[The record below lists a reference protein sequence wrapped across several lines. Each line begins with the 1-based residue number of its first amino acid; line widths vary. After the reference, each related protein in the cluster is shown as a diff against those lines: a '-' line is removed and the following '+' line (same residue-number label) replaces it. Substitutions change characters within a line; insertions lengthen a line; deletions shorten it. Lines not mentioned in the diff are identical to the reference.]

1 MKPTARHFLITV
13 ITAALLHV
21 GALAWLSLPKADE
34 PLPEPPPILVELVEI
49 DDRVEPE
56 PVKEPTPPEPEPEP
70 EPEEGPTPDVEP
82 EPEIEIEPEPAPEP
96 VIESTPDLTA
106 KALAE
111 AMQVSSDEVEFA
123 ACSELTLQPDPE
135 VRARYEQV
143 LVAWLERNKIYPKR
157 ARQRRM
163 QGEVWLR
170 IRIDRQG
177 QVQRFAVERGSGFA
191 WLDRAAVAM
200 VQRSD
205 PFPPVPEEYPGDGFE
220 FVVPVDFRLR

>member
-13 ITAALLHV
+13 VTAALLHV

-49 DDRVEPE
+49 DERVEPE
-56 PVKEPTPPEPEPEP
+56 PVEEPPPEPEPEP
-70 EPEEGPTPDVEP
+70 EQEEMPQP
-82 EPEIEIEPEPAPEP
+82 EIEPEPKIEPEPPPEP
-96 VIESTPDLTA
+96 VIESTPELA
-106 KALAE
+106 AEPLAE
-111 AMQVSSDEVEFA
+111 VMQVSSDEVEFT
-123 ACSELTLQPDPE
+123 ACSELALQPDPE

-177 QVQRFAVERGSGFA
+177 RVQRFDVERGSGFA
-191 WLDRAAVAM
+191 WLDRAAMAM

-205 PFPPVPEEYPGDGFE
+205 PFPPVPDDYPGDGFE